1 MKEQI
6 GTIGTGVFGTLLV
19 SGAEVVKEVAVIGP
33 DEISTIGQLI
43 IQLAI
48 GIATIWKLIKKPKNK
63 NGNTTGNE
71 NA

>member
-1 MKEQI
+1 MQ
-6 GTIGTGVFGTLLV
+6 
-19 SGAEVVKEVAVIGP
+19 AETKRLFQEEKARAEAVKEVAVIGP

-63 NGNTTGNE
+63 NGNNTGNE